1 MLGCYLQ
8 YKWHRMQSFAKL
20 IKPTFIYNKRSVT
33 KQIKCVKLR
42 KCSILRKT
50 KNKKTKTLARFE
62 IGDSETC
69 QSWDR
74 AMFTTAS
81 PLLLTVCKDLGTE
94 KSSCWT
100 FGREVLTHFCLIEDP
115 SCSTILVY
123 RYCILWFMMC

>member
-1 MLGCYLQ
+1 
-8 YKWHRMQSFAKL
+8 MQSFAKL

-50 KNKKTKTLARFE
+50 KTKKKTKTLARFE